1 MSNNL
6 PENVFPVSYKP
17 VREQGNN
24 KGEVLWYAKGFGWYM
39 SQWNLPYMPQT
50 THWTYMP
57 EDLNIPSEAEQL
69 RTAAFETW
77 QACVLEHAL
86 NHGEADLAKLA
97 FNAGWERA
105 RT

>member
-1 MSNNL
+1 
-6 PENVFPVSYKP
+6 
-17 VREQGNN
+17 
-24 KGEVLWYAKGFGWYM
+24 
-39 SQWNLPYMPQT
+39 
-50 THWTYMP
+50 MP